1 MQLTVTGHH
10 VDVTPALR
18 SYVEE
23 KMERIMRHFDHV
35 ITTHVVLLVE
45 KERHLAEANVN
56 AKGTTLHATAEA
68 PDMYAAIDFL
78 IAKLD
83 GQVRKFKEKLA
94 DHHRNGGALKDQSL
108 K

>member
-18 SYVEE
+18 NYVEE
-23 KMERIMRHFDHV
+23 KMERIARHFDHV

-45 KERHLAEANVN
+45 KERHLAEAKLN
-56 AKGTTLHATAEA
+56 AKGTTLHAEAEA

-78 IAKLD
+78 TSKLD
-83 GQVRKFKEKLA
+83 GQVRKFKEKVT
-94 DHHRNGGALKDQSL
+94 DHHRNGGALKAQEL

>member
-23 KMERIMRHFDHV
+23 KMGRIERHFDHV

-45 KERHLAEANVN
+45 KERHQAEANVN
-56 AKGTTLHATAEA
+56 AKGVTLHAQAEA

-83 GQVRKFKEKLA
+83 SQVRKFKEKVT
-94 DHHRNGGALKDQSL
+94 DHHRNGGALKQQAL